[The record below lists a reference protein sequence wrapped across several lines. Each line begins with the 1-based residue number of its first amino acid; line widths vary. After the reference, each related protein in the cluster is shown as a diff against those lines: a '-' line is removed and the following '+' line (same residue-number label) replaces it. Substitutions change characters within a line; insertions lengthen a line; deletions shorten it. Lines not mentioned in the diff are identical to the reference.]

1 MTLNFRISHKL
12 GLSACAFAVPVAFI
26 LWALVTEQNVAIRFA
41 SQEVL
46 GARYLAGMVP
56 LQGTL
61 AAAALDGTGAPGS
74 LAEAMTVLNDSMGG
88 GLETEPQLG
97 AAAVAIRAA
106 SDPSAVPVA
115 RAKLRDLIGRV
126 GDRSNLILDNVL
138 ATYYLSD
145 VVLNRLPDALDRLAD
160 LAMAEVDSG
169 KDAEAR
175 AQFLVGLG
183 GLVGDLDGMD
193 ASLASAQQAD
203 GGERIKAAL
212 DQPYQSL
219 RTALVEFVDELKVG
233 RTSADAARGRIVQ
246 VTQFSQQA
254 AQELTGLLKARVAR
268 LHDTQ
273 LRVLGGTLV
282 LFLAAISGMLLAM
295 RRSVTRPLARLQSC
309 MGRLASGDVEVGIP
323 GLGRGDEI
331 GAMAGAV
338 AVFKENSIKERV
350 HEQEQAAARAQRA
363 AEAVATLTENAIQE
377 RAHEQEQAAAR
388 AQRAAEDERVRA
400 EAEQTAAAKAAA
412 LVVGSIGTGLKHL
425 AAGNLAYRADASLP
439 EAYEPLRADLNAA
452 MEQLRQLV
460 GGIVVNTEAI
470 RSGTGEI
477 AQATEDLSRRT
488 EQQAASLEETA
499 AALDQ
504 ITATVQQTAD
514 GAKQAGDVVSRTKAE
529 AERSGR
535 VVEQAVA
542 AMHEIEKSA
551 QQVNQIIGVIDEI
564 AFQTNLLAL
573 NAGVE
578 AARAGDAGRGFAV
591 VASEVRALA
600 QRSAEAAK
608 EIKALIFTSTQ
619 HVGAGVKLVGE
630 TGQTLA
636 RIAGQVAEINAAV
649 AEISGSTREQ
659 AAGLQEVNTAINQ
672 MDQVTQQNAA
682 MVEQST
688 AAARSLAQETDK
700 LARLAGKFRLD
711 SEVGGGVAVSAP
723 AASPLRRPVAA
734 IAVRRPAK
742 TRTVPAL
749 KTLSQGEGGS
759 AARKPVQADAAW
771 EEF

>member
-1 MTLNFRISHKL
+1 MAFNLRITHKL

-46 GARYLAGMVP
+46 GAGYLAGMAP
-56 LQGTL
+56 LQGKL
-61 AAAALDGTGAPGS
+61 AAAALDGTGAPAG
-74 LAEAMTVLNDSMGG
+74 LAEAVTMLNASVGG

-97 AAAVAIRAA
+97 AAAAAIRAA
-106 SDPSAVPVA
+106 SDTSGVPAA

-160 LAMAEVDSG
+160 LATAEAASAG
-169 KDAEAR
+169 DAEAR

-193 ASLASAQQAD
+193 ASLASAKQAE
-203 GGERIKAAL
+203 GGDRIKAAL
-212 DQPYQSL
+212 DEPYRGL
-219 RTALVEFVDELKVG
+219 RAALTEFVDELKAG
-233 RTSADAARGRIVQ
+233 RASADAARGRIMQ

-254 AQELTGLLKARVAR
+254 AQELTALLDARVAR
-268 LHDTQ
+268 LRQAQ
-273 LRVLGGTLV
+273 LRVFGGTLV
-282 LFLAAISGMLLAM
+282 LFLAAASGMLLAV
-295 RRSVTRPLARLQSC
+295 RRGVTRPLARLQSS
-309 MGRLASGDVEVGIP
+309 MERLAGGDVEVGIP
-323 GLGRGDEI
+323 GLGRRDEI

-338 AVFKENSIKERV
+338 AVFKEN
-350 HEQEQAAARAQRA
+350 
-363 AEAVATLTENAIQE
+363 AIRE

-388 AQRAAEDERVRA
+388 ERRASEDERVRA
-400 EAEQTAAAKAAA
+400 EAERAAAAKAAA
-412 LVVGSIGTGLKHL
+412 LVVGSIGAGLKQL
-425 AAGNLAYRADASLP
+425 AAGNLAYRAEAALP

-488 EQQAASLEETA
+488 EQQAASLGETA

-514 GAKQAGDVVSRTKAE
+514 GAKQARDVVSRTKAE
-529 AERSGR
+529 AERSGQ

-551 QQVNQIIGVIDEI
+551 HQVSQIIGVIDEI

-608 EIKALIFTSTQ
+608 EIKALISASGQ
-619 HVGAGVKLVGE
+619 QVGTGVKLVGE

-649 AEISGSTREQ
+649 AEISASAHEQ
-659 AAGLQEVNTAINQ
+659 ATGLQEVNTAINQ

-700 LARLAGKFRLD
+700 LARLAGQFRLEAQED
-711 SEVGGGVAVSAP
+711 DDAAPLAP
-723 AASPLRRPVAA
+723 AVPLLRRPLATTAA
-734 IAVRRPAK
+734 LRPAK

-749 KTLSQGEGGS
+749 KTLSRGQGGS
-759 AARKPVQADAAW
+759 TARKPVPADAGW

>member
-1 MTLNFRISHKL
+1 MALSLRITHKL

-46 GARYLAGMVP
+46 GATYLAGMAP
-56 LQGTL
+56 LQGKL

-74 LAEAMTVLNDSMGG
+74 LAEAVTVLDASMGG

-97 AAAVAIRAA
+97 AAVAAIRAA
-106 SDPSAVPVA
+106 SDASGVPAA

-160 LAMAEVDSG
+160 LAVAEVDG
-169 KDAEAR
+169 GGDAEAR

-193 ASLASAQQAD
+193 ASLSSAKQAD

-212 DQPYQSL
+212 DEPYRGLQA
-219 RTALVEFVDELKVG
+219 ALAEFVDGLKAG
-233 RTSADAARGRIVQ
+233 RASGDAARGRIMQ

-254 AQELTGLLKARVAR
+254 AQELTGLLEARVTR
-268 LHDTQ
+268 LRDAQ
-273 LRVLGGTLV
+273 LRVFGGTLV
-282 LFLAAISGMLLAM
+282 LFLAATAGMLLAV
-295 RRSVTRPLARLQSC
+295 RLGVTRPLARLQSC
-309 MGRLASGDVEVGIP
+309 MGRLADGDVEVGIA

-331 GAMAGAV
+331 GAMVGAV
-338 AVFKENSIKERV
+338 AVFKENAIK
-350 HEQEQAAARAQRA
+350 
-363 AEAVATLTENAIQE
+363 E

-388 AQRAAEDERVRA
+388 ERRASEDERVRA
-400 EAEQTAAAKAAA
+400 EAEQAAAAKAAA
-412 LVVGSIGTGLKHL
+412 LVVGSIGAGLQQL
-425 AAGNLAYRADASLP
+425 AAGNLAYRAEAALP
-439 EAYEPLRADLNAA
+439 DAYEPLRADLNAA
-452 MEQLRQLV
+452 MEHLRQLV
-460 GGIVVNTEAI
+460 GGIVVNTQAI

-499 AALDQ
+499 AALNE
-504 ITATVQQTAD
+504 ITNTVQQTAD
-514 GAKQAGDVVSRTKAE
+514 GAKQARDVVSRTKAE
-529 AERSGR
+529 AERSGQ
-535 VVEQAVA
+535 VVEQVVA

-551 QQVNQIIGVIDEI
+551 HQVSQIIGVIDEI

-600 QRSAEAAK
+600 QRSATAAK
-608 EIKALIFTSTQ
+608 EIKGLISASGQ

-636 RIAGQVAEINAAV
+636 RIASQVAEINAAM
-649 AEISGSTREQ
+649 AEISGSAREQ
-659 AAGLQEVNTAINQ
+659 ATGLREVNTAISQ

-688 AAARSLAQETDK
+688 AAAHSLAQETDK
-700 LARLAGKFRLD
+700 LARLAGQFRLEAQAD
-711 SEVGGGVAVSAP
+711 DDVAP
-723 AASPLRRPVAA
+723 AMSPLRRPAA
-734 IAVRRPAK
+734 ATAALRPAK

-749 KTLSQGEGGS
+749 KTLSRGQDGS
-759 AARKPVQADAAW
+759 AARKPVPADAGW

>member
-1 MTLNFRISHKL
+1 MALNLRIAHKL

-46 GARYLAGMVP
+46 GARYLAGMAP
-56 LQGTL
+56 LQGKL
-61 AAAALDGTGAPGS
+61 AAVALDGTGAPAS
-74 LAEAMTVLNDSMGG
+74 LAEAVTVLDASGG

-97 AAAVAIRAA
+97 AAAAAIRAA
-106 SDPSAVPVA
+106 SDPSGVQAA
-115 RAKLRDLIGRV
+115 RTKLRDLIGRV

-160 LAMAEVDSG
+160 LATAEADSA
-169 KDAEAR
+169 KDTEAR

-193 ASLASAQQAD
+193 ASLASAKQAD

-212 DQPYQSL
+212 DGPYQSL
-219 RTALVEFVDELKVG
+219 RTALAGFVDELKAG
-233 RTSADAARGRIVQ
+233 HASADAARSRIVQ

-254 AQELTGLLKARVAR
+254 AQELTGLLDARVAQ
-268 LHDTQ
+268 LHDAQ
-273 LRVLGGTLV
+273 LRVFGGTLV
-282 LFLAAISGMLLAM
+282 LFLAAASGMLLAM
-295 RRSVTRPLARLQSC
+295 RRGVTSPLARLQSC
-309 MGRLASGDVEVGIP
+309 MGRLAGGDVEVAIP

-338 AVFKENSIKERV
+338 AVFKENAIK
-350 HEQEQAAARAQRA
+350 
-363 AEAVATLTENAIQE
+363 E
-377 RAHEQEQAAAR
+377 RAHEQEQAATRTRR
-388 AQRAAEDERVRA
+388 ASEDERVRA
-400 EAEQTAAAKAAA
+400 EAGQAAAAKAAA
-412 LVVGSIGTGLKHL
+412 LVVGSIGAGLKHL
-425 AAGNLAYRADASLP
+425 AAGNLAYRAEVVLP

-470 RSGTGEI
+470 RSGTEEI

-504 ITATVQQTAD
+504 ITATVQQTAN
-514 GAKQAGDVVSRTKAE
+514 GAKQAHDVVSRTKTE
-529 AERSGR
+529 AGRSGQ
-535 VVEQAVA
+535 VVQQAVA

-551 QQVNQIIGVIDEI
+551 HQVNQIIGVIDEI

-600 QRSAEAAK
+600 QRSAGAAK
-608 EIKALIFTSTQ
+608 EIKALISASSQ

-649 AEISGSTREQ
+649 TEITGSAREQ
-659 AAGLQEVNTAINQ
+659 ATGLQEVNAAINQ

-700 LARLAGKFRLD
+700 LARLAGQFRLEAQAED
-711 SEVGGGVAVSAP
+711 DVAALAP
-723 AASPLRRPVAA
+723 AVSPLRRPAA
-734 IAVRRPAK
+734 TAATLRPAK

-749 KTLSQGEGGS
+749 KTLSRGEGGS
-759 AARKPVQADAAW
+759 AARKPVPADAGW

>member
-1 MTLNFRISHKL
+1 MNLKIAHKL

-26 LWALVTEQNVAIRFA
+26 LWALVTEQNLAIRFA

-46 GARYLAGMVP
+46 GARYLAGMAP
-56 LQGTL
+56 LQGRL
-61 AAAALDGTGAPGS
+61 AAVALDQASAPGG
-74 LAEAMTVLNDSMGG
+74 LAEALTALDASVG
-88 GLETEPQLG
+88 GLETEPQL
-97 AAAVAIRAA
+97 AAAVAAIRAA
-106 SDPSAVPVA
+106 SDPSAVQAA
-115 RAKLRDLIGRV
+115 RTKLRDLIGRV

-160 LAMAEVDSG
+160 LATGQADSV
-169 KDAEAR
+169 KDSEAR

-193 ASLASAQQAD
+193 ASLASAKQAD
-203 GGERIKAAL
+203 GGERIKTAL
-212 DQPYQSL
+212 DQRYQSL
-219 RTALVEFVDELKVG
+219 RAALAGFVDELKAG
-233 RTSADAARGRIVQ
+233 QAGADAARGKIVQ

-254 AQELTGLLKARVAR
+254 AQELTGLLEARVAR
-268 LHDTQ
+268 LHDAQ
-273 LRVLGGTLV
+273 LRVFVGTLV
-282 LFLAAISGMLLAM
+282 LFLAATSGMLLAT
-295 RRSVTRPLARLQSC
+295 RRGVTRPLARLQSC
-309 MGRLASGDVEVGIP
+309 MGRLAGGDVEVSIP

-338 AVFKENSIKERV
+338 AVFKEN
-350 HEQEQAAARAQRA
+350 
-363 AEAVATLTENAIQE
+363 AIRE

-388 AQRAAEDERVRA
+388 ARRATDDERVRA
-400 EAEQTAAAKAAA
+400 EAEEAAAAKAAA
-412 LVVGSIGTGLKHL
+412 LVVGSIGAGLKQL
-425 AAGNLAYRADASLP
+425 AAGNLAYRADVALP

-452 MEQLRQLV
+452 MEQLRELV

-470 RSGTGEI
+470 RSGTEEI

-504 ITATVQQTAD
+504 ITATVQQTAN
-514 GAKQAGDVVSRTKAE
+514 GAKQAHDVVSRTKTE
-529 AERSGR
+529 AERSGQ
-535 VVEQAVA
+535 VVQQAVA

-600 QRSAEAAK
+600 QRSAGAAK
-608 EIKALIFTSTQ
+608 EIKALISASSQ
-619 HVGAGVKLVGE
+619 HVGAGVRLVGE

-636 RIAGQVAEINAAV
+636 RIAAQVAEINAAV
-649 AEISGSTREQ
+649 TEITGSAREQ
-659 AAGLQEVNTAINQ
+659 ANGLQEVNTAINQ
-672 MDQVTQQNAA
+672 MDKVTQQNAA

-688 AAARSLAQETDK
+688 AAARSLAHETDK
-700 LARLAGKFRLD
+700 LASLAGQFRLEAQAED
-711 SEVGGGVAVSAP
+711 AVAASAP
-723 AASPLRRPVAA
+723 AVPPLRRSAA
-734 IAVRRPAK
+734 TAATLRPAK
-742 TRTVPAL
+742 ARTVPAL
-749 KTLSQGEGGS
+749 RTLSQGEGGS
-759 AARKPVQADAAW
+759 AARKPVPADAGW